1 MLRKAIIAAIIFL
14 TGTPIQAQEK
24 HSLACQYVKSGGLI
38 WKNNNWEITRFFLD
52 QPFFLSV
59 ENNELPASSAG
70 SVFGGPPAY
79 QETVSCVS
87 SLARFTTCVGA
98 MGETLFL
105 NHETNSGA
113 VSSLYGSGMTGDER
127 DTLMI
132 KTFICQ
138 RM

>member
-1 MLRKAIIAAIIFL
+1 MLRKVTFAAMVSL
-14 TGTPIQAQEK
+14 MGTPMQAQEK
-24 HSLACQYVKSGGLI
+24 HSLACQYVRSGGLM
-38 WKNNNWEITRFFLD
+38 WENNNWVPTGFVLD

-79 QETVSCVS
+79 QETVSCIS
-87 SLARFTTCVGA
+87 SLARFTTCVGKL
-98 MGETLFL
+98 GDTLFL

-113 VSSLYGSGMTGDER
+113 VSSLYGGGMTGDER
-127 DTLMI
+127 DTLTI